1 MTLAVNLM
9 TPIKQLL
16 CLLQRLGQ
24 VWFMFFFS
32 ELGGVTYLV
41 VKHLATI

>member
-16 CLLQRLGQ
+16 YLLQRLGQ
-24 VWFMFFFS
+24 VWFVVFFQWVRW
-32 ELGGVTYLV
+32 GN
-41 VKHLATI
+41 